1 MKKVKHLNKIFQ
13 NKKIII
19 VMSVLVI
26 IAVITLGILVR
37 NQTKNVEK
45 MNAKREEE
53 NNVQLNVEIKKETE
67 TAYECLLTFIS
78 NDENNKI
85 EKIECPNYDGKENQ
99 VINNSGEKQ
108 KIAMDYKINKD
119 DEEKIFNIVMKDGNV
134 INKKTSYTII
144 CEPNNNGETVK
155 KNKLVG
161 TTANLDIPKKEGYI
175 FLGWSKEK
183 NSDEGEYFKTY
194 NYNNEDVVNLYGKWI
209 KSDNNSIIG
218 AVKVMEKDT
227 KFAVEQEAFSAD
239 LVKYDGDLI
248 LDGETD
254 VEGAALNNKIYEFGN
269 KETDVATEKENAKN
283 MVVLKVNGNLT
294 IEEGVTLTACK
305 SDNGYGGPKGLLIYC
320 TGILTNNGTVDMT
333 SRGAK
338 AKGQNVYLWQNEDE
352 SYEYIP
358 AVGANGGQRKTD
370 GIGNNGNNG
379 VDRQTGGG
387 ASGGGRHY
395 INSGTGGAGASGT
408 SYSGGTGGGGGT
420 GTSSTARIRWRWR

>member
-1 MKKVKHLNKIFQ
+1 
-13 NKKIII
+13 
-19 VMSVLVI
+19 MSVLVI

-194 NYNNEDVVNLYGKWI
+194 NYNNEDV
-209 KSDNNSIIG
+209 
-218 AVKVMEKDT
+218 E
-227 KFAVEQEAFSAD
+227 
-239 LVKYDGDLI
+239 LI
-248 LDGETD
+248 LWALDLKKD
-254 VEGAALNNKIYEFGN
+254 VKFDYNNLNFK
-269 KETDVATEKENAKN
+269 
-283 MVVLKVNGNLT
+283 
-294 IEEGVTLTACK
+294 
-305 SDNGYGGPKGLLIYC
+305 
-320 TGILTNNGTVDMT
+320 
-333 SRGAK
+333 
-338 AKGQNVYLWQNEDE
+338 
-352 SYEYIP
+352 
-358 AVGANGGQRKTD
+358 
-370 GIGNNGNNG
+370 
-379 VDRQTGGG
+379 
-387 ASGGGRHY
+387 
-395 INSGTGGAGASGT
+395 
-408 SYSGGTGGGGGT
+408 
-420 GTSSTARIRWRWR
+420 

>member
-1 MKKVKHLNKIFQ
+1 
-13 NKKIII
+13 
-19 VMSVLVI
+19 
-26 IAVITLGILVR
+26 
-37 NQTKNVEK
+37 
-45 MNAKREEE
+45 
-53 NNVQLNVEIKKETE
+53 
-67 TAYECLLTFIS
+67 
-78 NDENNKI
+78 
-85 EKIECPNYDGKENQ
+85 
-99 VINNSGEKQ
+99 
-108 KIAMDYKINKD
+108 MDYKINKD

-144 CEPNNNGETVK
+144 CEPDNNGETVK

-209 KSDNNSIIG
+209 KADNNSIIG

-269 KETDVATEKENAKN
+269 KETDVATEKEDAKN
-283 MVVLKVNGNLT
+283 MVVLKVNGDLT

-320 TGILTNNGTVDMT
+320 TGTIINNGTVDMT
-333 SRGAK
+333 ARGAK
-338 AKGQNVYLWQNEDE
+338 AEGQNVYLWQNEDE
-352 SYEYIP
+352 SYEYVP
-358 AVGANGGQRKTD
+358 AVGANGGARKD
-370 GIGNNGNNG
+370 SGIGNNGNDG

-387 ASGGGRHY
+387 ASGGGRTY
-395 INSGTGGAGASGT
+395 YNLGTGGAGASGT
-408 SYSGGTGGGGGT
+408 SYSGGTGGGR
-420 GTSSTARIRWRWR
+420 SNWNFINK